1 MLQKTMNNEI
11 YNVSHDYSIKQIN
24 NRYSEIK
31 DLPKDENDM
40 TKGMNF
46 NMENENI
53 QMYLKASK
61 IFLIQR

>member
-1 MLQKTMNNEI
+1 
-11 YNVSHDYSIKQIN
+11 
-24 NRYSEIK
+24 
-31 DLPKDENDM
+31 LPKDENDM